1 MSFLYRPTHLTPQ
14 HRRRSLATNP
24 RWLAAAA
31 TLLVV
36 AGGGWLAFGYTPLWN
51 EDQSAQISAAR
62 DSACQRSVT
71 LRLGDSSFL
80 AKPDQVC
87 SWLHPVPQPVKQLS
101 PQPLPPPRFSTDA
114 ITQWVSSCIAQVDK
128 PAVNGNR
135 QVDSAG
141 HLVRLLKDPVDG
153 AVVDKPDSL
162 VSRIAKAL
170 DKKTGNVEVATKL
183 SARQGGF
190 DDTVVPSPAMPYAP
204 QPQERWVDVNLT
216 NHTTAVYDGTKVIY
230 GPVAAVDGHAQAP
243 TVQGVYKVYAKLEM
257 QTMTG
262 VGFDGPYSETAPW
275 ISYFSGDFA
284 LHGAPWRSTFVYTP
298 EKGSHGCVNLSVT
311 DAKAIYDL
319 ISIGTTVVS
328 HT

>member
-1 MSFLYRPTHLTPQ
+1 MRFSYRPTHLTPQ
-14 HRRRSLATNP
+14 HRRRSLATNL
-24 RWLAAAA
+24 RWIAAAA
-31 TLLVV
+31 TLLAV

-51 EDQSAQISAAR
+51 PEQSAQINAAR

-71 LRLGDSSFL
+71 LRLGDNSFL

-87 SWLHPVPQPVKQLS
+87 SWLHPVPQPTKQLS
-101 PQPLPPPRFSTDA
+101 PQPLPSPQFNVDA
-114 ITQWVSSCIAQVDK
+114 ITQWVHSCTSQVEK
-128 PAVNGNR
+128 PAKNGSR
-135 QVDSAG
+135 QVDSKG
-141 HLVRLLKDPVDG
+141 HLVSLLKDPVDG
-153 AVVDKPDSL
+153 VVVNHPNNL
-162 VSRIAKAL
+162 VSQIKKAL
-170 DKKTGNVEVATKL
+170 NSSNSNVEVAAKL
-183 SARQGGF
+183 SPRKGGF
-190 DDTVVPSPAMPYAP
+190 DDTVVAAPAMPYAP

-216 NHTTAVYDGTKVIY
+216 NHTTAVYDGTKAIY

-243 TVQGVYKVYAKLEM
+243 TVQGIYKVYAKLDM

-262 VGFDGPYSETAPW
+262 VGYDGPYSEKAPW
-275 ISYFSGDFA
+275 VSYFSGNFA
-284 LHGAPWRSTFVYTP
+284 LHGAPWRSSFVYTP

>member
-1 MSFLYRPTHLTPQ
+1 MRFSYRPTHLTPQ
-14 HRRRSLATNP
+14 HRRRSLATYP

-51 EDQSAQISAAR
+51 PEQSAQISAAR

-71 LRLGDSSFL
+71 LRLGDNSFL

-87 SWLHPVPQPVKQLS
+87 SWLHPVPQPTKQLS
-101 PQPLPPPRFSTDA
+101 PQPLPSPQFNVDA
-114 ITQWVSSCIAQVDK
+114 ITQWVHSCTSQVEK
-128 PAVNGNR
+128 PATNGSR
-135 QVDSAG
+135 QVDSKG
-141 HLVRLLKDPVDG
+141 RLVSLLKDPVDG
-153 AVVDKPDSL
+153 TVVDHPNNL
-162 VSRIAKAL
+162 VSQIKKAL
-170 DKKTGNVEVATKL
+170 NSGNGNVEVAAKL
-183 SARQGGF
+183 SPRKGGF
-190 DDTVVPSPAMPYAP
+190 DDTVVAAPAMPYAP
-204 QPQERWVDVNLT
+204 QSQERWVDVNLT

-230 GPVAAVDGHAQAP
+230 GPVAAVDGHALAP
-243 TVQGVYKVYAKLEM
+243 TVQGVYKVYAKLDM

-262 VGFDGPYSETAPW
+262 VGYDGPYSEKAPW
-275 ISYFSGDFA
+275 ISYFSGNFA
-284 LHGAPWRSTFVYTP
+284 LHGAPWRSSFVYTP